1 VTSHNQDQ
9 DQDQVRVGV
18 QVQVAAVDAPT
29 AAARVGD
36 ADVDV
41 RVVETEFDALART
54 RSDCVVLGDPTPERI
69 RAVRRA
75 APGAGVVAVTADD
88 TGAAVEAGARDV
100 LDPAVVDDRPTLAAR
115 RVADAG
121 RAAAADA
128 FRRTADA
135 TADATAVVGT
145 DGLLRA
151 VDDEFA
157 ALAGAAPA
165 ALVGQPAATV
175 LDGRHVD
182 LMLDAAEGA
191 APPSPPEP
199 DAVVAFEHE
208 DDDGRRLE
216 TRVAPV
222 VADGLLGAVA
232 VALRD
237 VTHRE
242 LMDAELGRRSQRL
255 EEVASLVSHD
265 LRNPLNVVSGRLS
278 LALETEDVS
287 HVEPAL
293 RATAR
298 LNDLVDDIQALA
310 RASQQVT
317 PGEAESV
324 ALAFAARVAW
334 GRINSGDATLDAE
347 PASGET
353 VEADEQRLLALL
365 SNLFENAVAHAGTA
379 PAVRV
384 EPTTDGFA
392 VVDDGPGFGDAAARA
407 VEPGFTTDDDR
418 TGFGL
423 ATVVAIADAH
433 GWRTRVGDAV
443 DGDGARVTIHADDQ
457 PPRS

>member
-1 VTSHNQDQ
+1 MNSR
-9 DQDQVRVGV
+9 DQDQVRVGA
-18 QVQVAAVDAPT
+18 QVRVAAVDAPT
-29 AAARVGD
+29 AAERVGD

-88 TGAAVEAGARDV
+88 PGPAVEAGARDV
-100 LDPAVVDDRPTLAAR
+100 LDPTVVDDCPTLAAR

-128 FRRTADA
+128 FRRTVDA
-135 TADATAVVGT
+135 TTDATAVVGT
-145 DGLLRA
+145 NGLLEA
-151 VDDEFA
+151 VDEEFA

-165 ALVGQPAATV
+165 ELVGQPAATV

-182 LMLDAAEGA
+182 LMLGTAEGA
-191 APPSPPEP
+191 APHPEP
-199 DAVVAFEHE
+199 DTVVAFEHE

-222 VADGLLGAVA
+222 VADGSLAAVA

-237 VTHRE
+237 VTGRE
-242 LMDAELGRRSQRL
+242 LMNAELGRRGQRL

-265 LRNPLNVVSGRLS
+265 LRNPLNVVTGRLS

-293 RATAR
+293 RATER
-298 LNDLVDDIQALA
+298 LSDLVDDIQALA

-317 PGEAESV
+317 PGETETV
-324 ALAFAARVAW
+324 ALAFTARVAW
-334 GRINSGDATLDAE
+334 GRINSGDATLDAG

-353 VEADEQRLLALL
+353 VEADEERLLALL
-365 SNLFENAVAHAGTA
+365 SHLFENAVAHAGPA
-379 PAVRV
+379 PTVRV

-443 DGDGARVTIHADDQ
+443 DGAGARVTIHTDDT
-457 PPRS
+457 PTRP